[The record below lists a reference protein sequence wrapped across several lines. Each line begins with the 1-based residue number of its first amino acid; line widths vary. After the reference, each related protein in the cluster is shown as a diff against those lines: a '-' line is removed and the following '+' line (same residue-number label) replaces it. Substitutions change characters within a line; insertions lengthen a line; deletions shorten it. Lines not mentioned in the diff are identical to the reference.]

1 MFIGHISTGKTT
13 IVDRLLHSNDRNDR
27 RTMNR
32 NEKEIVVMDSSKTFE
47 TNKYCM
53 TIVRT
58 PDYRDFIQSTITPRK
73 QADCAVLVVSART
86 GEFETGMSKDGQT
99 REQALLAYTMGT
111 KQLIVIVNK
120 LDADDVLYSE
130 ERFHQIKTE
139 VSNYIS
145 KVGYRPEQVAFV
157 PVSARCDD
165 NIFEVSD
172 KMPWFQGWILQRTEK
187 IVTGQTLIEAFD
199 ALVINQS
206 LINKPFRL
214 PVQDV
219 FKIAGIGTMV
229 AGRVEAGVLR
239 PNMVVKFA
247 PSNITAT
254 VQAIEM
260 YQTSIEKAVPGDNI
274 GILVKEVG
282 RKQLRRGLICSDA
295 QNDPAQETAS
305 FIANVI
311 VLHHP
316 IEITQD
322 YTVALSCHTANIR
335 CCYIQLLEKIDRRT
349 GKTIEVTPKSLKSNE
364 AAIVKI
370 LPVKPVCVE
379 TYEKYPSL
387 GRFIIIDMKRTV
399 AVGIIKVVEKMTV
412 ASENMATSISV
423 CDNDT
428 KLN

>member
-1 MFIGHISTGKTT
+1 
-13 IVDRLLHSNDRNDR
+13 
-27 RTMNR
+27 
-32 NEKEIVVMDSSKTFE
+32 
-47 TNKYCM
+47 
-53 TIVRT
+53 
-58 PDYRDFIQSTITPRK
+58 
-73 QADCAVLVVSART
+73 
-86 GEFETGMSKDGQT
+86 
-99 REQALLAYTMGT
+99 
-111 KQLIVIVNK
+111 
-120 LDADDVLYSE
+120 
-130 ERFHQIKTE
+130 
-139 VSNYIS
+139 
-145 KVGYRPEQVAFV
+145 
-157 PVSARCDD
+157 
-165 NIFEVSD
+165 
-172 KMPWFQGWILQRTEK
+172 MPWFQGWILQRTEK

-274 GILVKEVG
+274 GILVKEVD
-282 RKQLRRGLICSDA
+282 RKQLRRGLICCDA

-335 CCYIQLLEKIDRRT
+335 CCYIQLLEKIDRRA

-387 GRFIIIDMKRTV
+387 GRFTIIDMKRTV
-399 AVGIIKVVEKMTV
+399 AVGIIKEVEKMTV